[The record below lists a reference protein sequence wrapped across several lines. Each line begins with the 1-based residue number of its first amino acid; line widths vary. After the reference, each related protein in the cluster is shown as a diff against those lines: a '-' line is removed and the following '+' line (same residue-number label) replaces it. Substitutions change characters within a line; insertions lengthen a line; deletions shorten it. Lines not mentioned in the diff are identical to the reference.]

1 MTRYIYMYNMYV
13 YVYVYIYIHIYIIY
27 TYIIHIYIHT
37 ISYHIT
43 SYHRRKRLQISCYHA
58 TFCLGTEGPT
68 HPEDDT
74 TGSQV
79 LFHFGWQPGRR
90 CKSWDQS
97 HGLKTKWIIC
107 NRFIYVLYIYLYISV
122 FVHIY
127 VHIYTYIIIHIYIC
141 RYMYMYLYAI
151 LSTQH
156 NHSTVVHCFTMAPLG
171 SSTEKKIGQRLS
183 MAQVGGEFWIL
194 IF

>member
-13 YVYVYIYIHIYIIY
+13 YVYVYIYTYIYIYYIY
-27 TYIIHIYIHT
+27 TYIIHIYIYT

-127 VHIYTYIIIHIYIC
+127 VHIYTYIIIHIYIYAGIC
-141 RYMYMYLYAI
+141 TCIYMQYCLHNIII
-151 LSTQH
+151 LQWCIAS
-156 NHSTVVHCFTMAPLG
+156 
-171 SSTEKKIGQRLS
+171 
-183 MAQVGGEFWIL
+183 
-194 IF
+194 

>member
-1 MTRYIYMYNMYV
+1 M
-13 YVYVYIYIHIYIIY
+13 YIYIHIYI
-27 TYIIHIYIHT
+27 YIIYIYIHILYIYIYIYT

-107 NRFIYVLYIYLYISV
+107 NRFIYVLYIYIYLYIYICICTYLCAY
-122 FVHIY
+122 IY
-127 VHIYTYIIIHIYIC
+127 IYNYTYIYIC